1 MSEQGNSEELTGSAG
16 TSDTGES
23 EHGRGHGR
31 RAVML
36 GAAALGAGAVAGVA
50 GTTGV
55 AMASTDQAPTGSV
68 APARKIV
75 VRLPATAFNIDQ
87 TFKILQTVLGQAGC
101 GGCYSGWDISFVH
114 ETEFIV
120 DAAGRVQAEI

>member
-1 MSEQGNSEELTGSAG
+1 MSDQANSEGITESA
-16 TSDTGES
+16 ES
-23 EHGRGHGR
+23 QQGRGHGR

-36 GAAALGAGAVAGVA
+36 GAAAVGAGAVASVA

-55 AMASTDQAPTGSV
+55 AMASNAATGPKGAVSPT
-68 APARKIV
+68 RKIV
-75 VRLPATAFNIDQ
+75 VRLPGTPFNIDE
-87 TFKILQTVLGQAGC
+87 TLRILQNVLGQAGC

-120 DAAGRVQAEI
+120 NAKAEVQPEI